1 MEVSLFEALTEWM
14 GAPAYYAA
22 LQRHAARNGSAP
34 NTRRSPRTARTAP
47 PTARSCSAVQNDREW
62 RRLCADVLDDTELAT
77 DPRFAVNSARV
88 THRDA
93 LNKIIS
99 ERLAEVPTTEATA
112 LLDEVG
118 VANAGITEVEDLA
131 RHPVLAGR
139 RRWHTVAVP
148 GGTMQAL
155 RPPAELAGLEP
166 VMGPVPA
173 LGEHTD
179 AILSELGRSAE
190 RIAEMHATGI
200 V

>member
-1 MEVSLFEALTEWM
+1 ML
-14 GAPAYYAA
+14 
-22 LQRHAARNGSAP
+22 
-34 NTRRSPRTARTAP
+34 
-47 PTARSCSAVQNDREW
+47 AVQNDREW

-131 RHPVLAGR
+131 RHPVLVGR
-139 RRWHTVAVP
+139 RRWRTVAVP
-148 GGTMQAL
+148 GGTMRAL
-155 RPPAELAGLEP
+155 CPPVELAGLEP

-173 LGEHTD
+173 LGAHTD
-179 AILSELGRSAE
+179 AILGELGRSAE
-190 RIAEMHATGI
+190 RIAEMHAARL